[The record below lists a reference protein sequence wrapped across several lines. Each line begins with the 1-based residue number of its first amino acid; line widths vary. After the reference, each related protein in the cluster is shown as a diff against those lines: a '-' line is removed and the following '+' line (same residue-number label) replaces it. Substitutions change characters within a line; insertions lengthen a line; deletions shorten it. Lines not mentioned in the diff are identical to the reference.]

1 MVCCKQRVP
10 HVGRECWE
18 QVVVFAHALVEL
30 AECIELCCGD
40 LDNSRVP
47 VPPPRKAVGLKA
59 GDDFVDVKAAHAE
72 AAPVARRGAQQLH
85 PDELDAAVRV
95 PGPRL
100 LGHAGSGGRSCSS
113 RVRHRDGTSRGAKT
127 GHLPQRRCGGSC
139 VVPCTPGGRE
149 ARPRPMSV
157 NTGCWKYCTQ
167 GCRCTHVPCAVS

>member
-1 MVCCKQRVP
+1 MGSRVPWSMCVPKANNLSACTNWFCKQHVP

-72 AAPVARRGAQQLH
+72 AAPVARRGAEQLH
-85 PDELDAAVRV
+85 P
-95 PGPRL
+95 
-100 LGHAGSGGRSCSS
+100 
-113 RVRHRDGTSRGAKT
+113 
-127 GHLPQRRCGGSC
+127 
-139 VVPCTPGGRE
+139 
-149 ARPRPMSV
+149 
-157 NTGCWKYCTQ
+157 
-167 GCRCTHVPCAVS
+167 